1 MTDIRIDFELLK
13 KYKISINEYLILF
26 DVANDHAISGIFNY
40 NSAELVALEKKAM
53 IKLTEEGIFL
63 RGKSS
68 ELFSDKEDYFAMWLD
83 AYPTMVKKNA
93 GGTRSLSPASSDTIL
108 GTKLRAKWNLMFRK
122 NIDKQKH
129 AIEVLK
135 AEVADKKKSGDLE
148 YMVEAARWLNEG
160 FHEKFEHLVS
170 EIKEVDNN
178 YSSEDWL

>member
-13 KYKISINEYLILF
+13 KFKININEYLILY
-26 DVANDHAISGIFNY
+26 DVANEHSISGVFNY
-40 NSAELVALEKKAM
+40 TAQELVVLEKKAM

-63 RGKSS
+63 RGKSA

-93 GGTRSLSPASSDTIL
+93 GGSRSLSPSSADTIL
-108 GTKLRAKWNLMFRK
+108 GAKLRTKWNLMFRK
-122 NIDKQKH
+122 NIEKQKR

-160 FHEKFEHLVS
+160 FHEKFEHLIS
-170 EIKEVDNN
+170 EEKEVDNN